1 MEIKNNKLIKVNNED
16 IINGTFEIPN
26 NVEIIGS
33 NAFFYCFNLENIN
46 IPNNITS
53 IEEYAFFHCTN
64 LKNINID
71 NKIKSIGECAFREC
85 YKLETFK
92 IPNDVTMIKKSTF
105 EDCSNLSNIILS
117 NNISKIG
124 LYTFYGCNKL
134 KKITVSE
141 NTIYTNLNE
150 ICKEIKNQTNNNI
163 SITMNTSL
171 FNVIDSISESNLS
184 NRFGKPEYII
194 NDIFINNKQIDLK
207 KLKKSFK
214 IKKLNDKKIIY
225 NTYIDEIRKE
235 ELLDIICKELKR
247 NNFNDKKL
255 FSDLE
260 HKDVIDNVI
269 NNLNS
274 SNNYDYRNDINKYI
288 ECYIEKTK
296 ENIIPTNI
304 INNHKNKITF
314 EIKDNLDYYNK
325 INNNND
331 TYIDISNIESD
342 LETYLMY
349 IYNTFYN
356 NLTEFHK
363 KFNILKIKQG
373 FCELPD
379 NKNDNSSK
387 NKSLK
392 SNNINSN
399 IKFKNLNNLI
409 NEEIAIYKNECE
421 FINELKELINLY
433 EKSLSN
439 IIKYLLNLIN
449 TNSDE
454 KNNLLINKEK
464 IKNIKNIITETKVI
478 SDQIN
483 ITLNTTSINIYKLN
497 FIKSKFLPNLQSKL
511 LNNDSDINNSFT
523 EIYRKI
529 DDIINNQNN
538 IISNIEEYNSL
549 INNDTKNKQFYKK
562 L

>member
-1 MEIKNNKLIKVNNED
+1 
-16 IINGTFEIPN
+16 
-26 NVEIIGS
+26 
-33 NAFFYCFNLENIN
+33 
-46 IPNNITS
+46 
-53 IEEYAFFHCTN
+53 
-64 LKNINID
+64 
-71 NKIKSIGECAFREC
+71 
-85 YKLETFK
+85 
-92 IPNDVTMIKKSTF
+92 
-105 EDCSNLSNIILS
+105 
-117 NNISKIG
+117 
-124 LYTFYGCNKL
+124 
-134 KKITVSE
+134 
-141 NTIYTNLNE
+141 
-150 ICKEIKNQTNNNI
+150 
-163 SITMNTSL
+163 
-171 FNVIDSISESNLS
+171 
-184 NRFGKPEYII
+184 
-194 NDIFINNKQIDLK
+194 
-207 KLKKSFK
+207 
-214 IKKLNDKKIIY
+214 
-225 NTYIDEIRKE
+225 
-235 ELLDIICKELKR
+235 
-247 NNFNDKKL
+247 
-255 FSDLE
+255 
-260 HKDVIDNVI
+260 
-269 NNLNS
+269 
-274 SNNYDYRNDINKYI
+274 
-288 ECYIEKTK
+288 
-296 ENIIPTNI
+296 
-304 INNHKNKITF
+304 
-314 EIKDNLDYYNK
+314 
-325 INNNND
+325 
-331 TYIDISNIESD
+331 
-342 LETYLMY
+342 MY

-373 FCELPD
+373 LCELSD

-421 FINELKELINLY
+421 FINELKQLINLY